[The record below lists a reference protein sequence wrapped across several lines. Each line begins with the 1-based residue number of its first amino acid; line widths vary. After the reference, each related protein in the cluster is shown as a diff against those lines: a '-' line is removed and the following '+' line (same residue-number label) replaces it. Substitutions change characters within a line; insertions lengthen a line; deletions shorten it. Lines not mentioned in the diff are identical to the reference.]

1 MSLMLILGNV
11 EQWIARVGGRFTK
24 VLSTSKEGR
33 VVSFY
38 NKFYLSR
45 SCEDKQIVS
54 FEKDF

>member
-1 MSLMLILGNV
+1 MLILGNV